1 VTVNGLVGIGV
12 RSQVLVLQGGTSLKL
27 AHSLGCTLLTE
38 LAMAAG
44 RVLIQSLGGKDGS
57 LVVDR
62 GRVVSLMNWHGSVHD
77 VRLDNLLLDD
87 GLDVV
92 VDVVVSA
99 LASNDGG
106 LGGRVR
112 GLVGNAGVLELGS
125 LTVQGVAGLVI
136 LSVVEGL
143 VLDGHHIVVML
154 LGEGLLMSNGLDD
167 GLMVVLVHLTVDS
180 GGYVLM
186 LMRLDGLLR
195 DASMGFAVDGG
206 LVLAIT
212 RDEVRNGGLCFL
224 HVDVVWWCR

>member
-1 VTVNGLVGIGV
+1 
-12 RSQVLVLQGGTSLKL
+12 
-27 AHSLGCTLLTE
+27 
-38 LAMAAG
+38 MAAG

-112 GLVGNAGVLELGS
+112 GLVCDTGVLELGS

-154 LGEGLLMSNGLDD
+154 LGA
-167 GLMVVLVHLTVDS
+167 
-180 GGYVLM
+180 GGCSVSEL
-186 LMRLDGLLR
+186 
-195 DASMGFAVDGG
+195 
-206 LVLAIT
+206 
-212 RDEVRNGGLCFL
+212 
-224 HVDVVWWCR
+224 